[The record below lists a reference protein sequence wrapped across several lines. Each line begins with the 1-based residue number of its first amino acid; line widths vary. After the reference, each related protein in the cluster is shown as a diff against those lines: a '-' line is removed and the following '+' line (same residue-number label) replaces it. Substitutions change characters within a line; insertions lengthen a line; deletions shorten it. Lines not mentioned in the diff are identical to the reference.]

1 MTVREDTSDEDQ
13 EQFEVVL
20 AYTNPSLP
28 HLTGSSADAI
38 VAIDDDDHVP
48 VTLGWAE
55 TLFTVEEP
63 TSVGNTTSVTLTA
76 RAVTATNKR
85 PESGFTFDFTVN
97 TANGTARQP
106 GDYQQL
112 SVTETFDRFDFSQ
125 ETVDGQSRWVAEED
139 FTVLINHD
147 TITRE
152 TETFRVVLAFDGPSQ
167 PYLLRGEMTAT
178 VTVTDDASSLS
189 DLRTSVSADR
199 SSAMRGDQ
207 LAYSWSVVNND
218 VADTTNVSLAATLD
232 AGVTFVSADVAT
244 PNIGQCSRSGGTVT
258 CTLGTLAQFVSATGT
273 IVVNVDDNAS
283 ADIALSARAGGDQLD
298 RTPADNDDSVTTE
311 LDTPPQRISNLS
323 ASVEGGHIDLA
334 WSAPGDNGSPITAYI
349 LERKAGAEDYV
360 TLTPPDPNALSY
372 RDEDVAEGTKYT
384 YRLRASNAD
393 GDAEWSNETEGE
405 RRVGPPP
412 PITGGGGS
420 ANRPPEI
427 TGPKSIQFPEHSTE
441 PVATYEAQDPE
452 GTEIR
457 WEIEDSD
464 HEDFRISEDGVLRF
478 ITPPDYENPV
488 DFRLNN
494 TYEIRLLAFDSGI
507 PSQSGRLQVRIE
519 IKRVNEL
526 DPVSGEVQLSVAEN
540 QTGVLTQYQ
549 VDDPEGD
556 VVAWSLS
563 GPDSVLFQIDETGTL
578 SLNSALD
585 FEALGSTAGT
595 NNYSVTIVATDDG
608 RLPVS
613 QQLEVTVTVTDVNEE
628 PAGTVGTTIPLTG
641 LTAGNSPTILNLSE
655 FLADPDGDSLTYTID
670 GAEDSNVATAVV
682 EESILSITPLEAGT
696 ASFLVTAS
704 DAAGLSVT
712 VTIEVSVASP
722 PPPEQTP
729 APVPDPTST
738 PDPTPV
744 PTAMPTP
751 APTPVPT
758 ALPTAVSTPTPMPT
772 PTATPTPLPTSVPT
786 PAPTPTP
793 SLTPL
798 PASLATLTASPT
810 AAFTSVPSPTPDAT
824 RAVEPVTEITSE
836 RAGMPAWLIALI
848 IVGFLVA
855 MVGAAAFAYRHL
867 RQV

>member
-1 MTVREDTSDEDQ
+1 MTLQARAVTATNKQPETGFVLDYTVTSTAGTARDPADYEGVLSGTESFVPGGFSRQIVSGQRRFVATKDFTVTIADDTGDEPNKTFTVELQLSNSILPHLNEGDTEVTVTINDNDHVPVELSWEQSSFTVDEDVGTVTLKAEVTTTVDKMPETGFVAAVSVATVDDSATQGMDYTRLSVPHSFRQGDFSRVDTGGGLYRYRATRNFGVTVREDTSDEDQ

-112 SVTETFDRFDFSQ
+112 SVTETFGRFDFSQ

-139 FTVLINHD
+139 FTILINHD

-152 TETFRVVLAFDGPSQ
+152 TETFRVVLAIDGPSQ

-189 DLRTSVSADR
+189 DLSTSVMADR

-244 PNIGQCSRSGGTVT
+244 PNTGQCSRSGGTVT
-258 CTLGTLAQFVSATGT
+258 CTLGRLAQFASATGT
-273 IVVNVDDNAS
+273 IVVNVDDNAL

-311 LDTPPQRISNLS
+311 LDTPQQLISNLS

-334 WSAPGDNGSPITAYI
+334 WSASGDNGSPISAYI
-349 LERKAGAEDYV
+349 LERKAGADDYV

-372 RDEDVAEGTKYT
+372 RDEDVAEGTTYT

-393 GDAEWSNETEGE
+393 GDAEWSNEAEGE

-412 PITGGGGS
+412 PITGGGGGGGGES

-427 TGPKSIQFPEHSTE
+427 QGPRAS
-441 PVATYEAQDPE
+441 
-452 GTEIR
+452 
-457 WEIEDSD
+457 
-464 HEDFRISEDGVLRF
+464 
-478 ITPPDYENPV
+478 
-488 DFRLNN
+488 
-494 TYEIRLLAFDSGI
+494 
-507 PSQSGRLQVRIE
+507 
-519 IKRVNEL
+519 
-526 DPVSGEVQLSVAEN
+526 
-540 QTGVLTQYQ
+540 
-549 VDDPEGD
+549 
-556 VVAWSLS
+556 
-563 GPDSVLFQIDETGTL
+563 
-578 SLNSALD
+578 NSR
-585 FEALGSTAGT
+585 STAP
-595 NNYSVTIVATDDG
+595 N
-608 RLPVS
+608 R
-613 QQLEVTVTVTDVNEE
+613 
-628 PAGTVGTTIPLTG
+628 
-641 LTAGNSPTILNLSE
+641 
-655 FLADPDGDSLTYTID
+655 
-670 GAEDSNVATAVV
+670 
-682 EESILSITPLEAGT
+682 
-696 ASFLVTAS
+696 
-704 DAAGLSVT
+704 
-712 VTIEVSVASP
+712 
-722 PPPEQTP
+722 
-729 APVPDPTST
+729 
-738 PDPTPV
+738 
-744 PTAMPTP
+744 
-751 APTPVPT
+751 
-758 ALPTAVSTPTPMPT
+758 
-772 PTATPTPLPTSVPT
+772 
-786 PAPTPTP
+786 
-793 SLTPL
+793 
-798 PASLATLTASPT
+798 
-810 AAFTSVPSPTPDAT
+810 
-824 RAVEPVTEITSE
+824 
-836 RAGMPAWLIALI
+836 
-848 IVGFLVA
+848 
-855 MVGAAAFAYRHL
+855 
-867 RQV
+867 